1 MKNIGRFGK
10 GIGKLK
16 DFALT
21 LHIGK
26 SVPPVVQPSQKIPYN
41 LRQKLLEKLIELEG
55 NDNIGKDEGPT
66 TWVSPLVIIPKRD
79 SDIRIIVNMRV
90 ANQATKRERRPI
102 PTVEEIIKK

>member
-21 LHIGK
+21 LHIDK

>member
-16 DFALT
+16 DFELT

-41 LRQKLLEKLIELEG
+41 LRQKLLEKLIELER
-55 NDNIGKDEGPT
+55 NDNIEKDEGPT
-66 TWVSPLVIIPKRD
+66 TWVSPLVIVPKRA

-90 ANQATKRERRPI
+90 ANQATKRERCPI
-102 PTVEEIIKK
+102 PTVEEIVKK